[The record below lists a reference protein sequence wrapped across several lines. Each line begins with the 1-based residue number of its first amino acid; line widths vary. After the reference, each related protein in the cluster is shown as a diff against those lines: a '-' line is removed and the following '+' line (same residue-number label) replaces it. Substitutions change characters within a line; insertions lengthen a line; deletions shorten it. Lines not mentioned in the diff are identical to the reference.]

1 MSSSS
6 PPSGSGTWWRSLSK
20 IADREPGTISS
31 ETISVEVELAANCV
45 RPTCEGL
52 AVACPSVN
60 FGSVRP
66 KIAAAAGCLL
76 LAAPGVARAGTITP
90 IQYAYGG
97 GSNAAAVI
105 ASRPP
110 TAAATAG
117 QAPAAVVSQSTRTG
131 GAATASSGG
140 RRGKQSRRQDRAPAP
155 RRHRGGSGSS
165 RRVVRCTAPRHSA
178 RRALGGRAGGCLR
191 AGRLARPAR
200 QHLTVRQP
208 DGRSSPPSV
217 RTLVRGIAG
226 PPHRD
231 LDAKWFCKCGCAAR
245 DSSRRTKN
253 RGNLWAASWTRP
265 AGPAS
270 RVSGR
275 TARPMDTS
283 DRPSRRRCRRWRL
296 PNRIWRSKDCSGGC
310 RDWHSMCMTGRCRS
324 LRRSATN

>member
-6 PPSGSGTWWRSLSK
+6 PPSGSGTWWRSLLK
-20 IADREPGTISS
+20 IADREPGTTAPRRSR
-31 ETISVEVELAANCV
+31 VEVELTANCV
-45 RPTCEGL
+45 RSPGAGL

-76 LAAPGVARAGTITP
+76 LAAPGAARAGTITP

-131 GAATASSGG
+131 GAAATATAVGG
-140 RRGKQSRRQDRAPAP
+140 RRGKRSRRQDRAPAP

-165 RRVVRCTAPRHSA
+165 CRVVRCTAPRHSEG
-178 RRALGGRAGGCLR
+178 RALGGRARGCLR

-200 QHLTVRQP
+200 RHLTVRQS
-208 DGRSSPPSV
+208 DGRSSPLCSYPRS
-217 RTLVRGIAG
+217 
-226 PPHRD
+226 RD
-231 LDAKWFCKCGCAAR
+231 CCA
-245 DSSRRTKN
+245 S
-253 RGNLWAASWTRP
+253 AS
-265 AGPAS
+265 
-270 RVSGR
+270 
-275 TARPMDTS
+275 
-283 DRPSRRRCRRWRL
+283 
-296 PNRIWRSKDCSGGC
+296 
-310 RDWHSMCMTGRCRS
+310 
-324 LRRSATN
+324 